1 MKYKGC
7 TITKTDITTDTPHGI
22 RKVYAIE
29 GAMDKPAAQRPFI
42 TSIRAAKYYINA
54 ILTMEQNNFEDTQ
67 LMDLA
72 TACALHPI
80 GYRVN

>member
-1 MKYKGC
+1 MRYKGC
-7 TITKTDITTDTPHGI
+7 TITRTNITTDTPNGI

-42 TSIRAAKYYINA
+42 TSIRAAKHYINA
-54 ILTMEQNNFEDTQ
+54 ILKMEEDNFEDLE
-67 LMDLA
+67 LMDAA

-80 GYRVN
+80 AYRVN